1 MVSRHIFLATLAQA
15 TAVWP
20 RSEIAIWPVRPP
32 SSAMLSRSGSTSTSI
47 LLRKKLATEATA
59 LLHGREAA
67 DRAAETARQAFEQGV
82 TAEGLPTVAL
92 DLASGVNILDA
103 AVAAGFASS
112 RGEARRAIQGG
123 GIKVN
128 DVTVSDERMVLSRAQ
143 LGSQGAIKL
152 SFGRKKHVL
161 IQER

>member
-1 MVSRHIFLATLAQA
+1 RAPAALHPFPTR
-15 TAVWP
+15 
-20 RSEIAIWPVRPP
+20 RS
-32 SSAMLSRSGSTSTSI
+32 SDL
-47 LLRKKLATEATA
+47 
-59 LLHGREAA
+59 GREAA

-128 DVTVSDERMVLSRAQ
+128 EDRKSTRLNSSH
-143 LGSQGAIKL
+143 LGISY
-152 SFGRKKHVL
+152 
-161 IQER
+161 

>member
-1 MVSRHIFLATLAQA
+1 
-15 TAVWP
+15 
-20 RSEIAIWPVRPP
+20 
-32 SSAMLSRSGSTSTSI
+32 
-47 LLRKKLATEATA
+47 
-59 LLHGREAA
+59 
-67 DRAAETARQAFEQGV
+67 
-82 TAEGLPTVAL
+82 
-92 DLASGVNILDA
+92 
-103 AVAAGFASS
+103 VAAGFASS

>member
-1 MVSRHIFLATLAQA
+1 MALTKAQKQELVGRYEGGLATA
-15 TAVWP
+15 P
-20 RSEIAIWPVRPP
+20 
-32 SSAMLSRSGSTSTSI
+32 
-47 LLRKKLATEATA
+47 
-59 LLHGREAA
+59 H
-67 DRAAETARQAFEQGV
+67 AFLISYQ
-82 TAEGLPTVAL
+82 
-92 DLASGVNILDA
+92 
-103 AVAAGFASS
+103 
-112 RGEARRAIQGG
+112 